1 MNRLYNFAYKN
12 MIIMDDESVVVNMY
26 ERLLEDR
33 PVNIFAFTNAEEAMK
48 CVWKLNGDVSLF
60 TSDYNH
66 PGLSALKMAYMIK
79 GVYPRLPVVIITG
92 YCGNPKRMAKEN
104 LVDELLAKPFE
115 MEEFFDLVERYCG
128 IKNDSKL
135 SSKRDEKRK

>member
-48 CVWKLNGDVSLF
+48 CVWKLDGDVSLF

-115 MEEFFDLVERYCG
+115 MEEFYDLVERHCG
-128 IKNDSKL
+128 LKK
-135 SSKRDEKRK
+135 

>member
-26 ERLLEDR
+26 ERLLENR

-66 PGLSALKMAYMIK
+66 PGLSALKMAYMLK
-79 GVYPRLPVVIITG
+79 GVYPRLPFVIITG

-115 MEEFFDLVERYCG
+115 MEEFFDLVERHCG
-128 IKNDSKL
+128 LKK
-135 SSKRDEKRK
+135 